1 MIDLHSHSA
10 ASDGILPPD
19 QAARY
24 AAQKKLTVWALTD
37 HDTVAGLP
45 DAAKV
50 CVETGVT
57 FIPGCE
63 LNIEWPTGEFH
74 LLGLGLRRCSKE
86 LESVIDDLTQD
97 RNQRNEEIISKMSA
111 DGIEVSIEEIKSDF
125 AFAQIGRPH
134 FAAWIVKKGLAKNK
148 QAAFDKYLGVGR
160 PWYVPHHGADL
171 SEACQAISSSGG
183 IPVIAHPKSL
193 YVSWGKMEDVL
204 LQVKEAGVQGL
215 EAYHPGIRPGEGI
228 RLEKIARKLGFF
240 VTAGSDFHGQ
250 GVRADRHLGR
260 TCGDKEIEERFW
272 LEELKPRLG
281 DFDFKNTDWLTRPE
295 NQSE

>member
-111 DGIEVSIEEIKSDF
+111 DGIEVSMEEIKSGF

-134 FAAWIVKKGLAKNK
+134 FAAWIVKKGLAKN
-148 QAAFDKYLGVGR
+148 
-160 PWYVPHHGADL
+160 
-171 SEACQAISSSGG
+171 
-183 IPVIAHPKSL
+183 
-193 YVSWGKMEDVL
+193 
-204 LQVKEAGVQGL
+204 
-215 EAYHPGIRPGEGI
+215 
-228 RLEKIARKLGFF
+228 RK
-240 VTAGSDFHGQ
+240 
-250 GVRADRHLGR
+250 
-260 TCGDKEIEERFW
+260 
-272 LEELKPRLG
+272 P
-281 DFDFKNTDWLTRPE
+281 
-295 NQSE
+295 